1 VYPTLLIPPTLTK
14 YHSFHIPLFGSFI
27 TLSSSVLF
35 VLRVSTGSSA
45 TEGAT
50 QEEILTEEESN
61 ALVYRA
67 IWNMA
72 GSLSLIIFSMTI
84 QALADKPLDPPGT
97 LLVNHRYLRLS
108 SRFLYILVVM
118 LVPLTPNLSV
128 TLFLGIAGVGL
139 SLILWWEWI
148 VSLEQP
154 AKILEPKG
162 LTTLIKEKK
171 MNRGVVRQR
180 GS

>member
-1 VYPTLLIPPTLTK
+1 
-14 YHSFHIPLFGSFI
+14 
-27 TLSSSVLF
+27 LSSSVLF
-35 VLRVSTGSSA
+35 ILKVSNGA
-45 TEGAT
+45 LDAEG
-50 QEEILTEEESN
+50 ESLTEEASKS
-61 ALVYRA
+61 LTYRA

-72 GSLSLIIFSMTI
+72 GSLSIIVLSMTF

-97 LLVNHRYLRLS
+97 LVVNNRYVRLS
-108 SRFLYILVVM
+108 SRMIYIIVVM
-118 LVPLTPNLSV
+118 LAPLKADLTV
-128 TLFLGIAGVGL
+128 ALFLGIAGVGL

-162 LTTLIKEKK
+162 LTTLIKEKGI
-171 MNRGVVRQR
+171 MGRR

>member
-1 VYPTLLIPPTLTK
+1 
-14 YHSFHIPLFGSFI
+14 
-27 TLSSSVLF
+27 
-35 VLRVSTGSSA
+35 
-45 TEGAT
+45 
-50 QEEILTEEESN
+50 
-61 ALVYRA
+61 
-67 IWNMA
+67 MA
-72 GSLSLIIFSMTI
+72 GCLSLIVLSMTI

-97 LLVNHRYLRLS
+97 LLVNNRYLRLS

-118 LVPLTPNLSV
+118 LVPLTPDLSV
-128 TLFLGIAGVGL
+128 TLFLGIAAVGL
-139 SLILWWEWI
+139 SLIIWWEWI

-171 MNRGVVRQR
+171 MDKGIMGRR